1 MANSS
6 SYFWYARRPENSG
19 SYNYSSDPV
28 QDEEILEPDEETHNH
43 GSEGSSST
51 IQASGVPTSANATGA
66 SASQLETGVRK
77 IGDSP
82 LSAKDTQ
89 YNAQKA
95 TDTSSI
101 STQESTV
108 SSTAKTTKILADQ
121 SSVTLE
127 SENEE
132 VLSRSPLIPGS
143 HSTGKSPR
151 P

>member
-1 MANSS
+1 M
-6 SYFWYARRPENSG
+6 
-19 SYNYSSDPV
+19 
-28 QDEEILEPDEETHNH
+28 
-43 GSEGSSST
+43 
-51 IQASGVPTSANATGA
+51 
-66 SASQLETGVRK
+66 
-77 IGDSP
+77 GDSP

-108 SSTAKTTKILADQ
+108 SSTTKTTKILADQ
-121 SSVTLE
+121 SSITLE

-132 VLSRSPLIPGS
+132 ALSRSPLIPGS

-151 P
+151 PQTVSEKVASTETDH